1 MGVVINIIVIQYVT
15 YSSDMEVL
23 LLESNP
29 TLGDSSI
36 VDVL

>member
-1 MGVVINIIVIQYVT
+1 MGVVINIVIIQYVT

-29 TLGDSSI
+29 TLGDSSM
-36 VDVL
+36 VDVS

>member
-1 MGVVINIIVIQYVT
+1 MGVVINIVIIQYVT

-29 TLGDSSI
+29 TLRDSSM
-36 VDVL
+36 VDVS